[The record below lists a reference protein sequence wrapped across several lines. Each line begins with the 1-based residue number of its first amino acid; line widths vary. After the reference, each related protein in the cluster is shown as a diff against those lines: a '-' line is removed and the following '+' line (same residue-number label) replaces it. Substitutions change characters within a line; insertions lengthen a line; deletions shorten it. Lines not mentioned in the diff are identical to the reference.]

1 MKHVASPAPARPQK
15 QDARMNTSHGRNV
28 VVVGTQWGDEG
39 KGKVVDWLTD
49 HAQAVVRFQ
58 GGHNAGHTLV
68 IRGVKTALQL
78 IPSGIMRE
86 GVACFIGN
94 GVVVDPTHLLGEIG
108 RLEAMG
114 LEVRSRLLISESCPL
129 ILPFHVEVDMARER
143 LRESSGAGKIG
154 TTGKGIGPAYEDKV
168 ARRALRVQDL
178 KHPERFAAKL
188 RELLVLHNFALVGQL
203 GGKALEFEPIF
214 EMAMRAGDALRPMI
228 GDVGYALYKLNRSG
242 AHILFEGAQ
251 GTLLD
256 VDHGTYPYVTSSNC
270 VAGNAAAGSG
280 VGPDLLHY
288 ILGIT
293 KAYTTRVGG
302 GPFPTE
308 LPIEVPG
315 TIGHHLSS
323 VGQERGTVT
332 GRARR
337 CGWLDAAALKRA
349 IIING
354 VSGLCITKLDV
365 LDGLAEIKVSVG
377 YELRGERIDILPL
390 DADDIVACVPIYET
404 FAGWSESTFGATQW
418 SALPL
423 NARRYLQRVEGF
435 IGAPIDMISTGP
447 DREHTILLRHPYQ
460 PGTATQ
466 RRLAA

>member
-1 MKHVASPAPARPQK
+1 MSDQSLARKRAEGGPL
-15 QDARMNTSHGRNV
+15 AAGRNV

-49 HAQAVVRFQ
+49 HAAAVVRFQ

-68 IRGVKTALQL
+68 IKGVKTALQL

-86 GVACFIGN
+86 GVTCHIGN
-94 GVVVDPTHLLGEIG
+94 GVVVDPAHLLAEIE
-108 RLEAMG
+108 RLEAIG
-114 LEVRSRLLISESCPL
+114 LDVRSRLHVSESCPL
-129 ILPFHVEVDMARER
+129 ILPFHVELDRAREA
-143 LRESSGAGKIG
+143 LREESGAGRIG

-178 KHPERFAAKL
+178 KHPARFERKL
-188 RELLVLHNFALVGQL
+188 GELVELHNTALGGYLHAKPLDAAPMFEQAMRLAGQL
-203 GGKALEFEPIF
+203 APM
-214 EMAMRAGDALRPMI
+214 MA
-228 GDVGYALYKLNRSG
+228 DVGYALHT
-242 AHILFEGAQ
+242 AHGRGENILFEGAQ

-256 VDHGTYPYVTSSNC
+256 IDHGTYPYVTSSNC

-293 KAYTTRVGG
+293 KAYTTRVGS

-308 LPIEVPG
+308 LPMDEPG
-315 TIGHHLSS
+315 SVGHHLST

-332 GRARR
+332 GRPRR
-337 CGWLDAAALKRA
+337 CGWLDAALLKRS

-365 LDGLAEIKVSVG
+365 LDGLAEIKVCVG
-377 YELRGERIDILPL
+377 YELNGRRIDILPL
-390 DADDIVACVPIYET
+390 DADDIAACRPIYDT
-404 FAGWSESTFGATQW
+404 FPGWEGSTFGITQW
-418 SALPL
+418 DALPL
-423 NARRYLQRVEGF
+423 NARRYLERVEAF
-435 IGAPIDMISTGP
+435 IGAPVDMVSTGP
-447 DREHTILLRHPYQ
+447 DREHTIVLRHPYR
-460 PGTATQ
+460 A
-466 RRLAA
+466 